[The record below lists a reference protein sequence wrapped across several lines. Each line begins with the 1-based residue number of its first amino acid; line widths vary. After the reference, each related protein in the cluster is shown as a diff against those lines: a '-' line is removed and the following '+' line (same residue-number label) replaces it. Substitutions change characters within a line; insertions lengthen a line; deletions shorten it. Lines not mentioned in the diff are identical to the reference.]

1 MQLGEPT
8 RRVPVTAQTNDAT
21 DDETQS
27 LLPADST
34 RARTFGV
41 CIRKN
46 RVTLATIVCFAILI
60 YLVIH
65 LSLLAVSVRKT
76 IVDFQ
81 ENVDMR
87 SVVDET
93 KELVRSTSTTLHNAE
108 QLTTDTLADATDA
121 VNKTADVVNLVA
133 KLLKHPTIT
142 LSLGS

>member
-1 MQLGEPT
+1 
-8 RRVPVTAQTNDAT
+8 
-21 DDETQS
+21 
-27 LLPADST
+27 
-34 RARTFGV
+34 
-41 CIRKN
+41 
-46 RVTLATIVCFAILI
+46 LATIVCFAILI